1 MACFAYNTSVHST
14 TGYTPFLL
22 MHGYEAR
29 LPVDIIFGSGSKE
42 KHSLCDYVTEVQD
55 RLEATFQKVQE
66 KTGQEQ
72 KKQKTYYD
80 RKIHGNTLEEG
91 ELVWL
96 WNPAIPRKRGYCR
109 KFHRSWQG
117 PYRILKKLSDV
128 TYRIQHTAKKRNR
141 QIVHFDRLKRCVP
154 GVRMDCLNPP
164 QDPMIPSE
172 LLQTNSQT
180 PVQEEEEEEDE
191 IVVEMPK
198 APQQLRPQT
207 LIPEHQEVGQEVRG
221 VVEGQ
226 TTTADLAPDAQ
237 VEYRE
242 TPTPEELPADQP
254 DIHNQEQP
262 EENQDDVQVDEQ
274 QQHRYPTRQKQ
285 EPVRYGNYIKH

>member
-1 MACFAYNTSVHST
+1 M
-14 TGYTPFLL
+14 
-22 MHGYEAR
+22 
-29 LPVDIIFGSGSKE
+29 
-42 KHSLCDYVTEVQD
+42 
-55 RLEATFQKVQE
+55 EATFQKVQE

-72 KKQKTYYD
+72 KRQKTYYD
-80 RKIHGNTLEEG
+80 RKIHGNTLKEG

-109 KFHRSWQG
+109 TFHRSWQG

-128 TYRIQHTAKKRNR
+128 TYQIQHTAKKRNR

-154 GVRMDCLNPP
+154 GVRMDRLNPP

-207 LIPEHQEVGQEVRG
+207 LIPEHQEVGQKVRG

-226 TTTADLAPDAQ
+226 TSP
-237 VEYRE
+237 RC
-242 TPTPEELPADQP
+242 PSR
-254 DIHNQEQP
+254 
-262 EENQDDVQVDEQ
+262 VQRNTDPRRASSRST
-274 QQHRYPTRQKQ
+274 RYSQSRAA
-285 EPVRYGNYIKH
+285 